1 MAKLTNSI
9 SVSKCVIDLAEN
21 KITEYNGK
29 GEFQGEFKLDEV
41 LARFED
47 KVVSLTI
54 KEDTEF
60 ISSEEV

>member
-9 SVSKCVIDLAEN
+9 SISKCDINLAEN
-21 KITEYNGK
+21 KITEYNSK

-41 LARFED
+41 LSRFED
-47 KVVSLTI
+47 KIVSLTI

-60 ISSEEV
+60 ISSEEA